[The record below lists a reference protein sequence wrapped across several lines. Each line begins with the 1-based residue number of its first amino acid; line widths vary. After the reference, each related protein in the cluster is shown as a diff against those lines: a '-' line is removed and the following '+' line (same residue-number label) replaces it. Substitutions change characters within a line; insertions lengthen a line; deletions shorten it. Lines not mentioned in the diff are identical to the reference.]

1 MNSPI
6 YLYQAAEPTADKW
19 APLGNNYMKKL
30 TVNQMSYK
38 SVTHF
43 IYSNLVG
50 VDTPGGKKI
59 REESGTAEVPA
70 AANAI
75 LKEKEEEILKVAVA
89 NAIKFMIQKPEFLE
103 RLKSLKDKNILYQSE
118 NDILGI
124 GKNGGGANLYGRALM
139 SIGGQIEKES
149 PMEDQNREL
158 YELYAIISHLKDLIS
173 SGKDDLSRFVDKTPM
188 EIKKMIGDPPPV
200 PPVDFQLF
208 GALFENKSLK
218 DLDILEIVYYN
229 PKSLSRVLRNRWAE
243 RYNEIIVEELK
254 SGIMRSYLTYL
265 ISSNYPEVRNVDLA
279 ISQNL
284 DPLTDLEIKDL
295 EDRLYHLYILDA
307 FPDILATRLK
317 KSSRRGIEIE
327 EYKEPLGYDIAFDMK
342 EGNQQKENFLLSTR
356 GDLLSPTYTTI
367 TYIDNFPYPS
377 ISHYLLFTL
386 ILNLPSEVGMF
397 NTARALILKNPMGDQ
412 TAPSNYKDL
421 DILSNEYTQLMNR
434 QYNLVKLKLLEIALN
449 EKFNF
454 LEKQTLGK
462 LLLETGEGVLIYN
475 DPDDDFLGTGGN
487 AGGLN
492 MTGKMLMKIRNGMQT
507 GGAPEPVIPLR
518 ERRKDLKRYPAI
530 YPKQTLAVYLKNN
543 DFLIEWVNIRLQDI
557 CRVIGVVHSYAE
569 QMRERSIFIDK
580 NMSDFVINTL
590 YNTCLPPLGEE
601 VADIP
606 LDFEDQIR
614 QYLPDSIMFGGAAIE
629 NIWIYIDTLVQN
641 LNRYTLQSY
650 GKVEKDTLGRSIDT
664 ILKSVIEGA
673 GEQSCR
679 GPYLD
684 LDQYNYKYKNC
695 VFRAIITVSM
705 KIKNFVEK
713 NYKLPSIDLDK
724 TLIDTS
730 LKIILPMRGAAERYI
745 PVELSREDEKILQ
758 YLPSFDPREVLESLN
773 GIYNMYVDIGPDES
787 YHEIK
792 LIRLLFF
799 LNEKPYLVQ

>member
-6 YLYQAAEPTADKW
+6 YLYQAAAPTAEKW

-59 REESGTAEVPA
+59 REESGAATVPA

-75 LKEKEEEILKVAVA
+75 LKEKEEEILKVALA
-89 NAIKFMIQKPEFLE
+89 NALKFMIQKPEFLE

-149 PMEDQNREL
+149 PDEQIREL
-158 YELYAIISHLKDLIS
+158 YELYTIISHLKDLIS

-188 EIKKMIGDPPPV
+188 EIKKMIGGPPPA
-200 PPVDFQLF
+200 PPVDFKLF

-229 PKSLSRVLRNRWAE
+229 PKSLSSVLRNRWAPG
-243 RYNEIIVEELK
+243 YNEILVEELK
-254 SGIMRSYLTYL
+254 SSIMISYLTYL

-279 ISQNL
+279 ISQHL
-284 DPLTDLEIKDL
+284 DRLTDLEIKDL
-295 EDRLYHLYILDA
+295 EDRLYNLYILDA

-317 KSSRRGIEIE
+317 KSTPRGIEIE

-342 EGNQQKENFLLSTR
+342 GDSGKEQKENFLLPTR

-377 ISHYLLFTL
+377 LSHYLLFTL
-386 ILNLPSEVGMF
+386 ILNLPSEGGMF

-412 TAPSNYKDL
+412 TVPSNYKDL

-462 LLLETGEGVLIYN
+462 LLLETGERILIYN
-475 DPDDDFLGTGGN
+475 DPDDDFLGTGGTP
-487 AGGLN
+487 GGQN

-518 ERRKDLKRYPAI
+518 RRGKDLKGYPAI

-543 DFLIEWVNIRLQDI
+543 NFLIEWVNIRLQDI

-590 YNTCLPPLGEE
+590 YNTCLPHPQLEE

-614 QYLPDSIMFGGAAIE
+614 RYLPDSIMFGGAAIE

-641 LNRYTLQSY
+641 LNRYTLKTY
-650 GKVEKDTLGRSIDT
+650 GKVENDTLERSIDT

-673 GEQSCR
+673 GGRSCG

-684 LDQYNYKYKNC
+684 LDLDEYNYKNC

-730 LKIILPMRGAAERYI
+730 LKIILPERGAAERYR
-745 PVELSREDEKILQ
+745 PVELSREDEKILK

-773 GIYNMYVDIGPDES
+773 GIYNMYVDISPDES
-787 YHEIK
+787 YQEIK

-799 LNEKPYLVQ
+799 LNEKP